1 MPEMDGLQAVKA
13 MRDRGIKSKVIM
25 FSAATMGS
33 AEMTMR
39 ALQSGADDVVAKPG
53 SNVGSTDEAIA
64 QIRGDLIPKI
74 KQFDRTYP
82 GSAHTS
88 PKVDLRAPKLIPSP
102 VKKVSLSSMKPE
114 IILIA
119 SSTGGPAALEE
130 LFTGIGSS
138 ECPPI
143 LIAQHMPPV
152 FTRMLA
158 ERIARVSSF
167 QGFEAKDNELL
178 RSGNVYVAPGDFHLE
193 LFRDEL

>member
-1 MPEMDGLQAVKA
+1 MRVLIVDDTIAYRSMLRLALSEVQGIEVVGTASNGKLALQKLEQSSVDLVVMDIEMPEMDGLQAVKA

-102 VKKVSLSSMKPE
+102 VKR
-114 IILIA
+114 
-119 SSTGGPAALEE
+119 
-130 LFTGIGSS
+130 F
-138 ECPPI
+138 
-143 LIAQHMPPV
+143 
-152 FTRMLA
+152 R
-158 ERIARVSSF
+158 
-167 QGFEAKDNELL
+167 
-178 RSGNVYVAPGDFHLE
+178 FHQ
-193 LFRDEL
+193 

>member
-1 MPEMDGLQAVKA
+1 
-13 MRDRGIKSKVIM
+13 
-25 FSAATMGS
+25 
-33 AEMTMR
+33 
-39 ALQSGADDVVAKPG
+39 
-53 SNVGSTDEAIA
+53 
-64 QIRGDLIPKI
+64 
-74 KQFDRTYP
+74 
-82 GSAHTS
+82 
-88 PKVDLRAPKLIPSP
+88 
-102 VKKVSLSSMKPE
+102 MKPE

-193 LFRDEL
+193 LFRDELGRLRSRTHQGPKVNSVRPAADLLFKSAAEVCISPCVSIVLTGMGDDGCAGAEAIKHTNGFVFIQDEKSSVVWGMPGAVYRTGRYDQIGTLSECQNVIKKFCK